1 MDYQKLAIDTI
12 NHAAEALVSLSNN
25 LPNDFGSV
33 VEKILELKGRVVLVG
48 MGKSGY
54 IARKI
59 SSSLSSTG
67 TPSFFVHPGEASH
80 GDLGMI
86 TKEDIVIMLSNW
98 GESKELSDTI
108 DYCKGA
114 NIPLIGMTMKPNST
128 LAKSCDY
135 LLLIP
140 EFKEASAISAPTTS
154 AMVMLALGD
163 ALAICLHEA
172 KGFSSDDF
180 KKFHPGG
187 KLGERL

>member
-1 MDYQKLAIDTI
+1 
-12 NHAAEALVSLSNN
+12 
-25 LPNDFGSV
+25 
-33 VEKILELKGRVVLVG
+33 

-86 TKEDIVIMLSNW
+86 TKQDIVIMLSNS
-98 GESKELSDTI
+98 GETKELSDTI
-108 DYCKGA
+108 TYCEKY
-114 NIPLIGMTMKPNST
+114 NIPIIGMTMNSGST

-140 EFKEASAISAPTTS
+140 EFKEASSVSAPTTS

-163 ALAICLHEA
+163 ALAVCLHEA

-180 KKFHPGG
+180 RKFHPGG
-187 KLGERL
+187 TLGKRLGQ